1 MKFLKMF
8 FAGLLAFVVG
18 SAVMLF
24 LSVVILFGIVGSM
37 TSSEPVTVGELSLIH
52 I

>member
-1 MKFLKMF
+1 MF

-24 LSVVILFGIVGSM
+24 LSVMILFGIVGSM
-37 TSSEPVTVGELSLIH
+37 TSSEAVTGGGAGVL
-52 I
+52 

>member
-24 LSVVILFGIVGSM
+24 LSVMILFGIVGSM
-37 TSSEPVTVGELSLIH
+37 TSSEAVTVGELSLIH